1 MYQIGE
7 HIMYKNIGICVVE
20 EIGKPGFSADK
31 EKEYYTLRPLDATG
45 NARIYVPVDSDI
57 FMRNII
63 TKKEACIYLKELE
76 SMEAAP
82 FYISKPA
89 QLKAHYDGLMAR
101 HDIAGHLKLFKELY
115 QKEKK
120 TKEHGKKFGEM
131 ESNYKKQV
139 EHLLVDE
146 FSYALNE
153 TPELSKERLYRA
165 MA

>member
-63 TKKEACIYLKELE
+63 TKKEACTYLKELE

-82 FYISKPA
+82 FYVSKPA

-101 HDIAGHLKLFKELY
+101 HDIAGHLKLIKELY
-115 QKEKK
+115 QK
-120 TKEHGKKFGEM
+120 
-131 ESNYKKQV
+131 
-139 EHLLVDE
+139 
-146 FSYALNE
+146 
-153 TPELSKERLYRA
+153 
-165 MA
+165 

>member
-20 EIGKPGFSADK
+20 EIGKLGFSADK

-63 TKKEACIYLKELE
+63 TKKEACTYLKELE

-82 FYISKPA
+82 FYVSKPA

-101 HDIAGHLKLFKELY
+101 HDMTGHLKLFKELY

-146 FSYALNE
+146 FSYALN
-153 TPELSKERLYRA
+153 LSLIHISEPTRP
-165 MA
+165 

>member
-57 FMRNII
+57 FMPNII
-63 TKKEACIYLKELE
+63 TKKEACTYLKELE

-82 FYISKPA
+82 FYVSKPA
-89 QLKAHYDGLMAR
+89 QLKAHYDGLMER

-115 QKEKK
+115 QKE
-120 TKEHGKKFGEM
+120 M
-131 ESNYKKQV
+131 EFNYKKQV

>member
-1 MYQIGE
+1 M
-7 HIMYKNIGICVVE
+7 VE

-31 EKEYYTLRPLDATG
+31 DKEYYTLRPLDATG

-82 FYISKPA
+82 FYVSKPA

-101 HDIAGHLKLFKELY
+101 HDIAGHLKLFKRTVPERKRR
-115 QKEKK
+115 QKRAEKSSAK
-120 TKEHGKKFGEM
+120 WNSTTK
-131 ESNYKKQV
+131 NRW
-139 EHLLVDE
+139 
-146 FSYALNE
+146 N
-153 TPELSKERLYRA
+153 TCW
-165 MA
+165 

>member
-63 TKKEACIYLKELE
+63 TKKRSLYLFER
-76 SMEAAP
+76 
-82 FYISKPA
+82 
-89 QLKAHYDGLMAR
+89 AR
-101 HDIAGHLKLFKELY
+101 I
-115 QKEKK
+115 
-120 TKEHGKKFGEM
+120 HG
-131 ESNYKKQV
+131 SSS
-139 EHLLVDE
+139 LL
-146 FSYALNE
+146 
-153 TPELSKERLYRA
+153 RQ
-165 MA
+165 